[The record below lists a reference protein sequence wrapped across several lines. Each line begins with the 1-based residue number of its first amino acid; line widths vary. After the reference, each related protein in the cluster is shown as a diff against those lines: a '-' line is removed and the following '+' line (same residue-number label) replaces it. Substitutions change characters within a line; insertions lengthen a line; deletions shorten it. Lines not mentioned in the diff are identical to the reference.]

1 MICTFSLNHIDLVN
15 IFQES
20 KKLPCQH
27 VLLII
32 REMGASAGYDHIP
45 PMTLGHTGYI
55 RSFSP
60 KGHCEENRSSY
71 LADQKQDARG
81 YVRSSICSLDRDA
94 IAPDEK

>member
-32 REMGASAGYDHIP
+32 REMELVQD
-45 PMTLGHTGYI
+45 MTISH
-55 RSFSP
+55 
-60 KGHCEENRSSY
+60 
-71 LADQKQDARG
+71 Q
-81 YVRSSICSLDRDA
+81 
-94 IAPDEK
+94 